1 MGELYPDCHQD
12 LIEAENFQQLKEAS
26 ILSMTVSEL
35 LDHCVDPQQAE
46 EMEDAPTLDDLI
58 FKEEVKIN
66 SLVFDE
72 QTNFA
77 AFYSYVKLREQEIRN
92 IVWMAEMIS
101 IKLAKDNHLWQ
112 KYIVPFADSE

>member
-12 LIEAENFQQLKEAS
+12 LIEAENFQQLKDAS
-26 ILSMTVSEL
+26 LLSMTVNEL
-35 LDHCVDPQQAE
+35 LNHCADPQADDN
-46 EMEDAPTLDDLI
+46 EDAPTLDDLI
-58 FKEEVKIN
+58 FEEEVKLN

-101 IKLAKDNHLWQ
+101 RKIPKESNLWQ